1 MAKGPGMEGQKP
13 EKKIALD
20 AGIDLSGGF
29 EPDDGVVGPRARR
42 AQELMNAPLMI
53 AAVLTLPSV
62 ILSETNS
69 TGALSDIATVL
80 NWGTWL
86 VFAFN
91 LVLMLALVPD
101 RLKYLRHHP
110 IDLIVVVLT
119 PPVLPPGLQAL
130 RALRLLKLLRL
141 LELEKLSRSLFSSQ
155 GLAYAALMTLV
166 VAISGGSLF
175 RAFEAKNQDLSEWE
189 SIYWAITTMATLGSD
204 IETTTVGSE
213 ITAIV
218 ILLTGVTFISML
230 TGAIA
235 HKFLSTP
242 DPAREAGGAGATT
255 GPMDDAG

>member
-1 MAKGPGMEGQKP
+1 
-13 EKKIALD
+13 
-20 AGIDLSGGF
+20 
-29 EPDDGVVGPRARR
+29 
-42 AQELMNAPLMI
+42 MNAPLMI

-62 ILSETNS
+62 ILSETNA
-69 TGALSDIATVL
+69 TGALSDIAMVL

-119 PPVLPPGLQAL
+119 PPVLPAGLQAL
-130 RALRLLKLLRL
+130 RALRLLRLLRL

-175 RAFEAKNQDLSEWE
+175 RAFEAKNQDITEWE

-204 IETTTVGSE
+204 IKTTTVGSE
-213 ITAIV
+213 VTAIV
-218 ILLTGVTFISML
+218 ILLTGVVFISML

-235 HKFLSTP
+235 RKFVNATGP
-242 DPAREAGGAGATT
+242 AAPEDPAGLRDPTGGGR
-255 GPMDDAG
+255 

>member
-1 MAKGPGMEGQKP
+1 MEGRKP
-13 EKKIALD
+13 GKNIARD
-20 AGIDLSGGF
+20 AGIDPSGNF
-29 EPDDGVVGPRARR
+29 ETDDGVLGPRARR
-42 AQELMNAPLMI
+42 AQEVMNGPLMI
-53 AAVLTLPSV
+53 AAALTLPSV
-62 ILSETNS
+62 ILSETDS

-91 LVLMLALVPD
+91 LVLMLVLVPD
-101 RLKYLRHHP
+101 RRKYLRHHP

-119 PPVLPPGLQAL
+119 PPVLPPGLQSL

-141 LELEKLSRSLFSSQ
+141 LELEKLSRSLFSSR

-189 SIYWAITTMATLGSD
+189 SIYWAITTMTTLGSD
-204 IETTTVGSE
+204 IDTTTVGSE
-213 ITAIV
+213 ITAVV

-242 DPAREAGGAGATT
+242 DPVPGAGGAGAAT
-255 GPMDDAG
+255 GPRDDAG